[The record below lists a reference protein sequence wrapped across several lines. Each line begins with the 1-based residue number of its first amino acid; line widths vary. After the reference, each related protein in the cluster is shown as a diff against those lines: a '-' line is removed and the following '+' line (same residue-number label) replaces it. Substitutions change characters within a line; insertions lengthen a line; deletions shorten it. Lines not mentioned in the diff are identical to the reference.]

1 MLDAEHMHRTALALG
16 NTGLASGQLGHD
28 DLWVDTIGEHVAMV
42 AIAGDDAVLVA
53 VERRLQ
59 PDRDGFLSDIEVAEA
74 ADQAET
80 IELARLLLETADQQ
94 HFAIEDFEFL
104 RRRLIGRGVAGR
116 LAVRLRS
123 EEHTSE
129 LQSPLRIS
137 YAV

>member
-1 MLDAEHMHRTALALG
+1 MREGEPGAERDLRADDAVTAIEFMLDAEHMHRTALALG

-74 ADQAET
+74 ADQ
-80 IELARLLLETADQQ
+80 
-94 HFAIEDFEFL
+94 
-104 RRRLIGRGVAGR
+104 
-116 LAVRLRS
+116 RS
-123 EEHTSE
+123 EARRVGKECVSTCRSRGALYHQKKKE
-129 LQSPLRIS
+129 QKK
-137 YAV
+137 

>member
-1 MLDAEHMHRTALALG
+1 MREGEPGAARALRADDALTAIEFMLDAEHMHRTALALG
-16 NTGLASGQLGHD
+16 YTGLASGQLGHD
-28 DLWVDTIGEHVAMV
+28 DLRVDTIGEHVAMG

-94 HFAIEDFEFL
+94 PFAIEDFEFL
-104 RRRLIGRGVAGR
+104 RRRQIGRAHV
-116 LAVRLRS
+116 
-123 EEHTSE
+123 
-129 LQSPLRIS
+129 
-137 YAV
+137 

>member
-1 MLDAEHMHRTALALG
+1 MREGEPGAERDLRADDAVTAIEFMLDAEHMHRTALALG

-59 PDRDGFLSDIEVAEA
+59 PDRDGFPSDIEVAED

-80 IELARLLLETADQQ
+80 IKL
-94 HFAIEDFEFL
+94 
-104 RRRLIGRGVAGR
+104 
-116 LAVRLRS
+116 
-123 EEHTSE
+123 
-129 LQSPLRIS
+129 SPLPHKPEDQPNFPIKVLEFPWPS
-137 YAV
+137 LI